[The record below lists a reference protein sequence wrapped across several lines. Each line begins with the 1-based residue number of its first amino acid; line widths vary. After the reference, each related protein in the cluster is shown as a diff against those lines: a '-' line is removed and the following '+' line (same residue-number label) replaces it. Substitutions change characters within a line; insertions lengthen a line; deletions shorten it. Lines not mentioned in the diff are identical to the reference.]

1 MSGPPPPGGF
11 NPGAFEFRPGQGA
24 PFVPRGQQQN
34 QQQGYPQQQGGYQ
47 QQQAYGGY
55 GQYGGQQQQGGYYPQ
70 QGYGGGYPQQQGYGG
85 QQQQQGYGGYTQQG
99 GAGGAGGAYV
109 PPNARGGFQPRNV
122 QGFQPPVPRGDAS
135 SSPKPPSQPSSTA
148 TLPPAAGKPVS
159 LSIGGGAPKAA
170 PSLSIGGGAPK
181 AAPSLSIGGG
191 APKAAPS
198 LSIGGGAPKAAPSL
212 SIGGGAPK
220 AAPSLSIGG
229 GAKAAKKPEEEKKVE
244 ETEKKAEVP
253 APAPA
258 KVDASKAS
266 EPEATPAPAAVAAEP
281 PVITDAQTKVVASTT
296 DAPAASSTSNS
307 TPAKSGTA
315 TPSNNASSTT
325 NYTKATSKNDADTI
339 LKEQAAAGAEAL
351 KDLYGDD
358 AKDTNQK
365 SHLNIIFTGHV
376 DAGKSTMGGQLLYLT
391 GAVDK
396 RTMEKYEQEAKAAG
410 RETWYL
416 SWALDSGKEERAKG
430 KTVEVGRAYFESDKR
445 RYTILDA
452 PGHKTYVPS
461 MISGAAQA
469 DVALLVISA
478 RKGEFE
484 TGFERDGQTRE
495 HAMLIKNNG
504 INKLIVAINKM
515 DDTTVQWDKGRFDE
529 ICSKIT
535 PFLKA
540 VGFNPKTDITFIPVA
555 AQVGDNMKDRIGSK
569 APWWTGPSLLEHLDN
584 MEIMDRDND
593 APFMF
598 PISEKYNELGTV
610 VMGKI
615 ESGRVKKGDSL
626 LMMPNKTTVEV
637 SAIFTE
643 TADEIDQAFC
653 GDNVRLR
660 LTGVSDK
667 DITPGYVITSVQKPV
682 KAVTAFKA
690 DLSIIE
696 TKNIITGG
704 YSAVLHVHTLAEE
717 ISITALLNY
726 YDKKTR
732 RKSKKPPQFA
742 KAGMLVSALIQTSA
756 PICIETWKDY
766 KMLGRF
772 TLRDEGKTVAI
783 GKVTKLIENPE
794 ELPDVANLSIKGT
807 TTTA

>member
-34 QQQGYPQQQGGYQ
+34 QQGYPQGGYGQ
-47 QQQAYGGY
+47 QQQYGGY
-55 GQYGGQQQQGGYYPQ
+55 GQYGQQQQGGYYPQ
-70 QGYGGGYPQQQGYGG
+70 QGGYGGGYPQ
-85 QQQQQGYGGYTQQG
+85 QQQQQGYGGYPQQG
-99 GAGGAGGAYV
+99 GAGGGAGAGGAYV

-135 SSPKPPSQPSSTA
+135 SSPRPSTQSSSATPP
-148 TLPPAAGKPVS
+148 PPPTTTTSGNAGKPVS

-198 LSIGGGAPKAAPSL
+198 LSIGGGGAPKAAPSL

-229 GAKAAKKPEEEKKVE
+229 GAKAAKKPEEEKKAE
-244 ETEKKAEVP
+244 ETEKKADVP
-253 APAPA
+253 APAAA
-258 KVDASKAS
+258 KAP
-266 EPEATPAPAAVAAEP
+266 EPEAAPAPAAAAASAEP
-281 PVITDAQTKVVASTT
+281 PVTTDAQTKVAASTT
-296 DAPAASSTSNS
+296 DAPAASSTSTS
-307 TPAKSGTA
+307 TPAKSGSS
-315 TPSNNASSTT
+315 TPANNASSNS
-325 NYTKATSKNDADTI
+325 NYTKATAKNDAEAI

-358 AKDTNQK
+358 AKDTNAK

-469 DVALLVISA
+469 DLALLVISA

-504 INKLIVAINKM
+504 INKLIVAVNKM

-529 ICSKIT
+529 ICAKIT

-540 VGFNPKTDITFIPVA
+540 VGFNPKSDITFIPVA

-584 MEIMDRDND
+584 LEIMDRDID

-598 PISEKYNELGTV
+598 PVSEKYNELGTV

-667 DITPGYVITSVQKPV
+667 DITPGYVITSIQKPV

-696 TKNIITGG
+696 TRNIITGG

-717 ISITALLNY
+717 VSITALLHY

-783 GKVTKLIENPE
+783 GKVTKLIENPD
-794 ELPDVANLSIKGT
+794 ELPEVANLSIKGT